1 MKQYDIIVVGGGM
14 VGLAFVAGLKDTS
27 LKIAVIEPQEVQQE
41 FEKKSTDIRVSA
53 ITRQSEKYFR
63 EIGAWKY
70 LDKDSVSS
78 YRKME
83 VWDGEST
90 QGAVEFCSNA
100 IGEENLGH
108 IIENR
113 VIRKALFNT
122 VNDRNNIDFYFLGR
136 CKKVSYQADRA
147 EVVLNSG
154 KELTASLLVAA
165 DGPLSW
171 LKKTSGIETQQKSYR
186 QKAIVATVKTEL
198 THESTAYQRFDHF
211 GPLAFLPLKDSNK
224 CSIVWSQ
231 DEAQC
236 DELLQLSDED
246 FLARLKQTFEN
257 KLGTIS
263 LLSDRAAFP
272 IIERTAETNI
282 QHRLALIGDSA
293 HTIHP
298 LAGQGVNLGFA
309 DAKELVKVIK
319 NSYAKQQDIGL
330 QKNLRPYQRNRASDI
345 FLMQKAMQFFKNIF
359 AHQSSSIQFLRALGL
374 KTVNNSSLIKN
385 LLVKKALGI

>member
-14 VGLAFVAGLKDTS
+14 VGLAFVAGLKGTS

-41 FEKKSTDIRVSA
+41 FDKTSIDIRVSA

-63 EIGAWKY
+63 EIGAWQY
-70 LDKDSVSS
+70 LDKSSLSS
-78 YRKME
+78 YGKME

-90 QGAVEFCSNA
+90 HGAVEFSADA

-122 VNDRNNIDFYFLGR
+122 VKDKNNIDFYFLEH
-136 CKKVSYQADRA
+136 CEKVSYQKDYA
-147 EVVLNSG
+147 EVILNSG
-154 KELTASLLVAA
+154 KSFKASLLVAA

-171 LKKTSGIETQQKSYR
+171 LKKASGIGTLQKPYK

-198 THESTAYQRFDHF
+198 THEATAYQRFDHF
-211 GPLAFLPLKDSNK
+211 GPLAFLPLKEFNK

-231 DEAQC
+231 DESKCA
-236 DELLQLSDED
+236 ELLQLSEED
-246 FLARLKQTFEN
+246 FLVRLKQTFES
-257 KLGTIS
+257 KLGAIS
-263 LLSDRAAFP
+263 LLSDRVAFP
-272 IIERTAETNI
+272 IIERTAESNI

-319 NSYAKQQDIGL
+319 NSYAKKRDIGL
-330 QKNLRPYQRNRASDI
+330 QINLRPYQRNRSSDI

-359 AHQSSSIQFLRALGL
+359 AHQSSSIQLLRAVGL
-374 KTVNNSSLIKN
+374 KAVNDTGLIKN